1 MLIGCCCSQ
10 NSNTRLEP
18 LVQPQR
24 TASLDSINPRSVVP
38 AIAHQPFEIEEDPQT
53 AATRYFDRN
62 GVRGIFE
69 GLVRELYVTK
79 PADPLAAMIEMID
92 AGRV

>member
-1 MLIGCCCSQ
+1 MIFG
-10 NSNTRLEP
+10 
-18 LVQPQR
+18 LVE
-24 TASLDSINPRSVVP
+24 TAM
-38 AIAHQPFEIEEDPQT
+38 AHHALAVKDPQT

-69 GLVRELYVTK
+69 VEAVPSPWKQLLTLPSQFQGLVRELYVTK

>member
-1 MLIGCCCSQ
+1 MIFG
-10 NSNTRLEP
+10 
-18 LVQPQR
+18 LVE
-24 TASLDSINPRSVVP
+24 TAM
-38 AIAHQPFEIEEDPQT
+38 AHHALAVKDPQT